1 MRHPKSSAR
10 GRWRLVIGLF
20 LACLAFWIGA
30 DFLHADEGPE
40 YVRDCPVCHLE
51 RVTSCETPA
60 VSVVPSFSQLIPVCT
75 VAIPPLVER
84 AGADHSLPPK
94 PRGPPPIA

>member
-1 MRHPKSSAR
+1 MPGPKNSSR

-30 DFLHADEGPE
+30 DFFHADEGPE
-40 YVRDCPVCHLE
+40 YVRDCPVCSLG

-60 VSVVPSFSQLIPVCT
+60 VSVAQACAQLILVCT
-75 VAIPPLVER
+75 MAVPQFVEG
-84 AGADHSLPPK
+84 AGADHSLSAR
-94 PRGPPPIA
+94 PRGPPAVA